1 MYVRMPSV
9 VPMKVRVSSA
19 VECVEG
25 RAHTDS
31 QVAIVLVKGNVVEG
45 HVGRVMDGRAGQ
57 KGWKVAV
64 KMLPQLCT
72 IHCRVV

>member
-1 MYVRMPSV
+1 MPSV
-9 VPMKVRVSSA
+9 VPMKLRVSSA

-57 KGWKVAV
+57 RGWKVDA
-64 KMLPQLCT
+64 T
-72 IHCRVV
+72 SVVHNTLLGCVEEY